1 METNVAPLEESTNEA
16 LFKSV
21 FSWLSTVP
29 SPLPVVL
36 SAPGSVPFS
45 SCAGMYL
52 CICLYWYGH
61 GLKQWQTANSA
72 PRPRRKSLKSPCT
85 VDFFWCPPPACRP
98 LRTTSAHAIR
108 PPPASQSLDTC
119 KFPSGAG
126 CFSTPKAPS
135 SVPSFSSS
143 VSHITLLHI
152 FKTSGLQLFAFITS
166 RTLPPSLLCF
176 GITCSTTLLL

>member
-1 METNVAPLEESTNEA
+1 MAPLEESTNEA
-16 LFKSV
+16 LFTSV

-45 SCAGMYL
+45 SCAGMYM

-108 PPPASQSLDTC
+108 RPPASQSLDTC

-152 FKTSGLQLFAFITS
+152 FKTSGLQLFAFISS

-176 GITCSTTLLL
+176 GITCSKTQLL